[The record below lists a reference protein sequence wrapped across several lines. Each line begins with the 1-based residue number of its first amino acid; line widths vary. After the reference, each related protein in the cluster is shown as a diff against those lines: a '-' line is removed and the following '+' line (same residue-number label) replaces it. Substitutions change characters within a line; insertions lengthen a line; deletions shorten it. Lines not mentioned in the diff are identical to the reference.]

1 MYPYEPYSGTHPAPY
16 WLRDDCHAKH
26 YREPDMNSFSCDDQL
41 PLISSIGRGPRG
53 AGITAKL
60 LKNSDTEYI
69 FSVVNDETGEQ
80 VFQSPNLAPTIVSI
94 NAPKHTP
101 IAGENYPITFSMR
114 RGTDVNE
121 YTVDIPSGA
130 QGSLIYCLEDP
141 IHLTST
147 FENENSGMWFKLAN
161 LGDTTFRTT
170 IDHLLIYGE
179 HDWNGK
185 PIPRVN
191 DIIFCPYWAK
201 TSDGSNS
208 IGVSFGT
215 IEAVENGSVVWTAR
229 TFIPSLDISISA
241 DGNWVIGGVDTLIKA
256 AGEDGLPASMEI
268 GSVQETLQPTAT
280 IEKVAA
286 KGNTWKLNLGLPR
299 GADGKTLNIRS
310 GTYTEKT
317 LPPFVD
323 TPVNDAFIVDDGDNR
338 FDLYIRGASPIS
350 TGNGSPWTIVENWQ
364 GVQGYSIRWLQ
375 DPYLLSDTPLHIVS
389 NRVDFI
395 LTPSNDVMDGDI
407 VIDSEFSIGVI
418 SSVQDGSGDF
428 LATRTTSKAKDRI
441 DALEARVLAL
451 EEALKNRATNQ
462 DIDDTVNKN

>member
-60 LKNSDTEYI
+60 LKDTDTEYV
-69 FSVVNDETGEQ
+69 FSIVDDVTGEQ
-80 VFQSPNLAPTIVSI
+80 VFQSPNLAPTIVSV

-141 IHLTST
+141 IHLNST
-147 FENENSGMWFKLAN
+147 TENESSGMRFELAN

-191 DIIFCPYWAK
+191 DVIFCPYWAK
-201 TSDGSNS
+201 TNGKGNS

-215 IEAVENGSVVWTAR
+215 IEAVENGYVVWTAR
-229 TFIPSLDISISA
+229 TFVPSLDISISA
-241 DGNWVIGGVDTLIKA
+241 DGTWVVGDVDTLVKA
-256 AGEDGLPASMEI
+256 TGKEGSPASMEI
-268 GSVQETLQPTAT
+268 GSVQETMQPTAT
-280 IEKVAA
+280 IEKVPL
-286 KGNTWKLNLGLPR
+286 KENTWKLNLGLPR
-299 GADGKTLNIRS
+299 GADGKALNIRS
-310 GTYTEKT
+310 GKYTEAT
-317 LPPFVD
+317 LPPFAD
-323 TPVNDAFIVDDGDNR
+323 TSVNDAFIVNDGDNR
-338 FDLYIRGASPIS
+338 FDLYIRGASPIN
-350 TGNGSPWTIVENWQ
+350 TENGGPWTIVENWQ
-364 GVQGYSIRWLQ
+364 GVQGYSLRWLQ
-375 DPYLLSDTPLHIVS
+375 DPYLLSETPLHIAP
-389 NRVDFI
+389 NRIDFI
-395 LTPSNDVMDGDI
+395 LTPSNDVMTGDI
-407 VIDSEFSIGVI
+407 VMDSEFSIGVI
-418 SSVQDGSGDF
+418 SSAQDGSGDY
-428 LATRTTSKAKDRI
+428 LATKVTSKAKDRI
-441 DALEARVLAL
+441 DALTARVTAL

-462 DIDDTVNKN
+462 DIDDTVSRK